1 MDFKFSKDSGNSQQ
15 EEVSGEK
22 KNQRALLVLLLILV
36 GGFAYIYFFTGL
48 IKPLDTQKT
57 TEAPV
62 TAPVAV
68 KIPLP
73 TRESDPAK
81 PEVKP
86 AKNAEAPK
94 AATPP
99 ATPTATVK
107 PAPAP
112 APTAAAAAKPADI
125 KPQTTPVKKPENQVT
140 DKAEVKKP
148 AAETKKTAGAD
159 RKSEPV
165 KDSVKKPVTAAQT
178 KPEPGAK
185 NKITGT
191 GPWTIVVGHF
201 VLEEALSGDM
211 VKVRKA
217 GFEPVVNPS
226 GRKRTTMNRLFVSDF
241 DDRATAQSTLEKL
254 KRHTSDAFILE
265 QGGKFSVFAGSYL
278 QRESARTEKERLKA
292 AGFSLAIKPS
302 AIEIPAQTLSVG
314 PFSSK
319 KSADAALGKLKSAG
333 VKATLSQK

>member
-15 EEVSGEK
+15 EGVPGEQ

-36 GGFAYIYFFTGL
+36 GGFTYIYFFTGL

-57 TEAPV
+57 AEAPV
-62 TAPVAV
+62 AAPAAV

-73 TRESDPAK
+73 PRESDPAK
-81 PEVKP
+81 PEAKP
-86 AKNAEAPK
+86 AKQAEAPK

-99 ATPTATVK
+99 VAPTTPAK
-107 PAPAP
+107 PAP
-112 APTAAAAAKPADI
+112 AAKPADK
-125 KPQTTPVKKPENQVT
+125 KPQPTPVKKAETPVAV
-140 DKAEVKKP
+140 KAEVKKP
-148 AAETKKTAGAD
+148 AAETKKSTVAD
-159 RKSEPV
+159 KKSGPV
-165 KDSVKKPVTAAQT
+165 KDSVKKPVTAVQT

-185 NKITGT
+185 NKTT

-201 VLEEALSGDM
+201 VLEEALSADM
-211 VKVRKA
+211 GKIRKA
-217 GFEPVVNPS
+217 GFEPVVKSS
-226 GRKRTTMNRLFVSDF
+226 GKKKATMNRLFVSDF

-278 QRESARTEKERLKA
+278 QSESARTEKERLKA
-292 AGFSLAIKPS
+292 AGYSLSIKHS

-314 PFSSK
+314 PFSNK

-333 VKATLSQK
+333 VKATLSHK